1 MFQFIGRG
9 SAFNTLEGNNSAY
22 CIHEGELFL
31 IDCGSNIFE
40 RLDHAGILSV
50 VKNIKV
56 LITHTHDDHIGSLG
70 GLIFHS
76 YFNMG
81 TMGEKNITVYAPYT
95 LKVPKILDLMG
106 VTSKYYHIKQ
116 FESHIEM
123 EYANEPV
130 MVQAVPNNHVE
141 EILSYGY
148 LIDIKGKHVYYSGD
162 ANSIHPT
169 IMQLFQEG
177 EIDYFYQDTCG
188 VDYEGNVHMSLKKL
202 SNEIIY
208 ADLRKKTYCMH
219 LDKAFSIK
227 EARGMGFNVVES
239 VF

>member
-1 MFQFIGRG
+1 LLQFIGRG

-31 IDCGSNIFE
+31 IDCGSNVFE
-40 RLDHAGILSV
+40 RLDHSGVLGV

-106 VTSKYYHIKQ
+106 VTNKYYHIKQ
-116 FESHIEM
+116 FESHVEL

-130 MVQAVPNNHVE
+130 FVQAVPNHHVE

-148 LIDIKGKHVYYSGD
+148 LLDIKGKCVYYSGD
-162 ANSIHPT
+162 SNNIHPY
-169 IMQLFQEG
+169 ILGRLESG
-177 EIDYFYQDTCG
+177 IIDYFYQDTCKA
-188 VDYEGNVHMSLKKL
+188 DYEGNVHLSINKL
-202 SNEIIY
+202 CELVGKNRDKI
-208 ADLRKKTYCMH
+208 YCMH
-219 LDKAFSIK
+219 LDKGFPVQWVK
-227 EARGMGFNVVES
+227 TLGFNVVES

>member
-1 MFQFIGRG
+1 LLQFIGRG

-31 IDCGSNIFE
+31 IDCGSNVFE
-40 RLDHAGILSV
+40 RLDHAGVLGV

-95 LKVPKILDLMG
+95 LKVPKLLSLMG
-106 VTSKYYHIKQ
+106 VTNKYYHIKQ
-116 FESHIEM
+116 FESHVEL
-123 EYANEPV
+123 EYASEPV
-130 MVQAVPNNHVE
+130 FVQAVPNHHVE

-148 LIDIKGKHVYYSGD
+148 LLDIKGKCVYYSGD
-162 ANSIHPT
+162 SNNIHPY
-169 IMQLFQEG
+169 ILGRLESG
-177 EIDYFYQDTCG
+177 IIDYFYQDTCKA
-188 VDYEGNVHMSLKKL
+188 DYEGNVHLSINKL
-202 SNEIIY
+202 CELVGKNRDKI
-208 ADLRKKTYCMH
+208 YCMH
-219 LDKAFSIK
+219 LDKGFPVQWVK
-227 EARGMGFNVVES
+227 TLGFNVVES

>member
-1 MFQFIGRG
+1 LLQFIGRG

-31 IDCGSNIFE
+31 IDCGSNVFE
-40 RLDHAGILSV
+40 RLDHAGVLGV

-95 LKVPKILDLMG
+95 LKVPKLLSLMG
-106 VTSKYYHIKQ
+106 VTNKYYHIKQ
-116 FESHIEM
+116 FESHVEL
-123 EYANEPV
+123 EYASEPV
-130 MVQAVPNNHVE
+130 FVQAVPNHHVE

-148 LIDIKGKHVYYSGD
+148 LLDIKGKCVYYSGD
-162 ANSIHPT
+162 SNNIHPY
-169 IMQLFQEG
+169 ILGRLESG
-177 EIDYFYQDTCG
+177 IIDYFYQDTCKA
-188 VDYEGNVHMSLKKL
+188 DYEGNVHLSINKL
-202 SNEIIY
+202 CELVGKNR
-208 ADLRKKTYCMH
+208 DKVYCMH
-219 LDKAFSIK
+219 LDKGFPVQWVK
-227 EARGMGFNVVES
+227 TLGFNVVES

>member
-123 EYANEPV
+123 EYASEPV

-148 LIDIKGKHVYYSGD
+148 LIDIKGKNVYYSGD
-162 ANSIHPT
+162 ANSIHPYV
-169 IMQLFQEG
+169 MQLFEEG